1 MKTENTTPA
10 PKVGSSAIVR
20 RRVYFTMVLHPLN
33 GWLRVGKA
41 YNARETAR
49 GWLGFVRS
57 AWRGCRVKVLS
68 CPLTWING
76 KLDAASLRRLDAQFN
91 MDAPDSPPNA
101 QAMASADEKTPQ
113 KKTTL

>member
-1 MKTENTTPA
+1 MKTESTTSA

-41 YNARETAR
+41 YNTRETAK
-49 GWLGFVRS
+49 GWLRFVRD

-68 CPLTWING
+68 CPLTWKDG
-76 KLDAASLRRLDAQFN
+76 KLDAASVRRLDVQFN
-91 MDAPDSPPNA
+91 MDAPDSPPNG
-101 QAMASADEKTPQ
+101 MDEGRRTQ
-113 KKTTL
+113 KIETTTDSL

>member
-1 MKTENTTPA
+1 MKTETTTSA

-20 RRVYFTMVLHPLN
+20 RLVYFTMVLHPLN

-41 YNARETAR
+41 YNSRETAK
-49 GWLGFVRS
+49 GWLGFVRG

-76 KLDAASLRRLDAQFN
+76 KLNAASLRRLDVQFN
-91 MDAPDSPPNA
+91 MDAPDSSPNVKL
-101 QAMASADEKTPQ
+101 SDRHE
-113 KKTTL
+113 